1 METYKLELEDFFIGY
16 DKYKNLIASEYK
28 FELEI
33 FFDKFTYHRKLF
45 KIFKEESD
53 KKLSSDFNTFNFIK
67 TDELGLSSI
76 VAVFLDIK
84 GIHGQGSLFL
94 DIFISCFGNQKLKD
108 LKNRDFKV
116 YKEYS
121 ANGNR
126 RIDILL
132 KNNDFAIIIENK
144 PYAGDQ
150 KDQITDYIE
159 YMEEEHQPNYK
170 NKLFTIYLNKT
181 KSEPGNFSNS
191 KLKLL
196 KEKQANN
203 EFKIITYDM
212 FAKIYLKKCYE
223 KCESEKFRFFIAD
236 FIEFIDKKPNFIN
249 GEDGQ
254 NG

>member
-1 METYKLELEDFFIGY
+1 METYELKDFFVGYDEHKKLIISKSESELE
-16 DKYKNLIASEYK
+16 K
-28 FELEI
+28 
-33 FFDKFTYHRKLF
+33 FFDKYSYRRKLF
-45 KIFKEESD
+45 QTFKEEAD
-53 KKLSSDFNTFNFIK
+53 KKLSSDFNTFDFIK
-67 TDELGLSSI
+67 TDELGLSNI
-76 VAVFLDIK
+76 IADLLDIR
-84 GIHGQGSLFL
+84 GVHGQGSLFL
-94 DIFISCFGNQKLKD
+94 DLFISYFGNQELKS
-108 LKNRDFKV
+108 LPNKDFKV

-144 PYAGDQ
+144 PYTGDQ

-170 NKLFTIYLNKT
+170 NKLFTIYLNST
-181 KSEPGNFSNS
+181 ESEPGNFSDDS
-191 KLKLL
+191 KLKL

-203 EFKIITYDM
+203 EFEIITYDK

-223 KCESEKFRFFIAD
+223 QCKSEKFRYFIAD
-236 FIEFIDKKPNFIN
+236 FIEFIDKNPYFIN
-249 GEDGQ
+249 EEDEQ